1 MAFHTIIFKVYNCAR
16 LAVVAAAV
24 TVAFSGCE
32 KMTVEDSGDDSEAN
46 VTLRFEPYHQESYT
60 RSVTAL
66 SEQCSRLSVAIFDGQ
81 TRVKNLKYAVGDR
94 NYGTVS
100 VSLPA
105 GTYTFVAIA
114 HNGLGAASINSRSE
128 VKFASNKVTDT
139 FYCCGDITVT
149 DGESTEQSVT
159 LERRTAMVRLT
170 MTDRLPE
177 GVDRLKFYYTGGS
190 STFNPQTGFGCVQSK
205 QTEYRDCY
213 DADGQ
218 AVTVYELY
226 TLPHTESDVLTKME
240 VSALDADGSTIDG
253 LEWTLTD
260 IPVAVNKI
268 TLWTGSLIDGGGS
281 AAGGVSIMLDA
292 DWGGTLNYSF

>member
-1 MAFHTIIFKVYNCAR
+1 M
-16 LAVVAAAV
+16 
-24 TVAFSGCE
+24 
-32 KMTVEDSGDDSEAN
+32 
-46 VTLRFEPYHQESYT
+46 
-60 RSVTAL
+60 
-66 SEQCSRLSVAIFDGQ
+66 
-81 TRVKNLKYAVGDR
+81 
-94 NYGTVS
+94 
-100 VSLPA
+100 
-105 GTYTFVAIA
+105 
-114 HNGLGAASINSRSE
+114 
-128 VKFASNKVTDT
+128 KFTSNKVTDT

-149 DGESTEQSVT
+149 DGESTEQND
-159 LERRTAMVRLT
+159 AAAAHGDGQADD
-170 MTDRLPE
+170 DRPSARGCRSAEVLLH
-177 GVDRLKFYYTGGS
+177 RQL
-190 STFNPQTGFGCVQSK
+190 STFNPATGFGCVQSE

-281 AAGGVSIMLDA
+281 AAGGISIMLDSS
-292 DWGGTLNYSF
+292 WGGTLNYSF

>member
-1 MAFHTIIFKVYNCAR
+1 MAFHTIIFKVYKSVGM
-16 LAVVAAAV
+16 AVAAAAV
-24 TVAFSGCE
+24 TVALMGCE
-32 KMTVEDSGDDSEAN
+32 KMTVEDTDDGQEAN
-46 VTLRFEPYHQESYT
+46 VTLRFQSFRQEGFT
-60 RSVTAL
+60 RSAL
-66 SEQCSRLSVAIFDGQ
+66 PLGEQCSRLSVAIFDGQ

-100 VSLPA
+100 VALPA

-149 DGESTEQSVT
+149 DGESTEQDVA

-170 MTDRLPE
+170 LTDQLPQ
-177 GVDRLKFYYTGGS
+177 GADRLKFYYLGGS
-190 STFNPQTGFGCVQSK
+190 STFNPTTGFGCVNSK

-253 LEWTLTD
+253 MEWTLTD

-268 TLWTGSLIDGGGS
+268 TLWTGSLVNGGGS
-281 AAGGVSIMLDA
+281 AAGGITITLDSS
-292 DWGGTLNYSF
+292 WGGTLNYSF